1 MAIDQQGG
9 NGGPRTA
16 ADAATSA
23 AGQAAAFQAA
33 DGTGVGIIIRD
44 KADRVLHTQ
53 DMTLNVGP
61 QHPATHGV
69 LRVLVT
75 LDGEMIEDAQPVIGY
90 MHRSFEKL
98 AEARDY
104 RQIIALVNRHDWV
117 SAVCNELGV
126 ALVVE
131 KQMGLEVPDRAT
143 WIRMLMAEW
152 TRVLNH
158 LMFVGSYPL
167 ELGAITPMFY
177 AFREREEIQA
187 LMEWITGG
195 RLHLTY
201 CRVGGLKDDLPR
213 GALRMSREL
222 VPKIRARLREYED
235 LVLGNEIFMAR
246 TKGIGVLPADVACSY
261 GVSGALLH
269 ASGVPEDARKTEP
282 YCFYDQVEFDVPT
295 GSNGDCYDRFHM
307 LIARMKESLKII
319 EQVHDRIPP
328 GPVSVKL
335 PKVVRAPHG
344 HAYVRTENPLGQ
356 LSYYM
361 VSHNEK
367 TPWRLKMRT
376 PSFNNISSLPYL
388 LKGTLVPD
396 MIAAMGSMFFI
407 VGDIDR

>member
-1 MAIDQQGG
+1 MDRQGG
-9 NGGPRTA
+9 NGGPQ
-16 ADAATSA
+16 DAPGTTGA
-23 AGQAAAFQAA
+23 AAAFQAA

-44 KADRVLHTQ
+44 KADRTLHTQ

-75 LDGEMIEDAQPVIGY
+75 LDGEMIEDALPVIGY

-117 SAVCNELGV
+117 SAICNELGV
-126 ALVVE
+126 ALIVE
-131 KQMGLEVPDRAT
+131 KQMGLEVPERAT
-143 WIRMLMAEW
+143 WIRMLLAEW

-177 AFREREEIQA
+177 AFREREEIQT
-187 LMEWITGG
+187 LMEWISGG

-201 CRVGGLKDDLPR
+201 CRVGGLKQDLPR
-213 GALRMSREL
+213 GAIQMSRDL
-222 VPKIRARLREYED
+222 VPRIRARMREYED
-235 LVLGNEIFMAR
+235 LVLGNDIFRAR
-246 TKGIGVLPADVACSY
+246 TKGVGVLPADVACSY

-282 YCFYDQVEFDVPT
+282 YCFYDQVDFDVPT
-295 GSNGDCYDRFHM
+295 AANGDCYDRFHM
-307 LIARMKESLKII
+307 LIERIKQSLRII
-319 EQVHDRIPP
+319 EQVHDRIPA

-335 PKVVRAPHG
+335 PKVVRAPEG
-344 HAYVRTENPLGQ
+344 HAYVRCENPLGQ

-367 TPWRLKMRT
+367 TPWRFKMRT
-376 PSFNNISSLPYL
+376 PSFNNVSSLPYL

-396 MIAAMGSMFFI
+396 MIAVMGSMFFI

>member
-1 MAIDQQGG
+1 MSITEQPLGG
-9 NGGPRTA
+9 T
-16 ADAATSA
+16 
-23 AGQAAAFQAA
+23 AFQSA
-33 DGTGVGIIIRD
+33 DGTGVGIIVRD
-44 KADRVLHTQ
+44 KADQELQTA

-75 LDGEMIEDAQPVIGY
+75 LDGERIESAEPVIGY

-98 AEARDY
+98 AEYRDY

-117 SAVCNELGV
+117 SSICNELGV
-126 ALVVE
+126 ALIVE
-131 KQMGLEVPDRAT
+131 KQMGLEVPERAT

-152 TRVLNH
+152 TRILNH

-201 CRVGGLKDDLPR
+201 CRVGGLKQDLPL
-213 GALRMSREL
+213 GALDMSRSL
-222 VPKIRARLREYED
+222 VPRLRERIDEYET
-235 LVLGNEIFMAR
+235 LVLGNEIFHAR
-246 TKGIGVLPADVACSY
+246 AKGVGVLPPEVACSY
-261 GVSGALLH
+261 GASGPILQ
-269 ASGVPEDARKTEP
+269 ASGVPEDSRKTEP
-282 YCFYDQVEFDVPT
+282 YCFYDQVDFDVPVGT
-295 GSNGDCYDRFHM
+295 NGDSYDRFAI
-307 LIARMKESLKII
+307 LIARMRESLKII

-328 GPVSVKL
+328 GPVNVKL
-335 PKVVRAPHG
+335 PKIVKPPAG
-344 HAYVRTENPLGQ
+344 TAYVRTENPLGQ
-356 LSYYM
+356 LSYYL
-361 VSHNEK
+361 VSHGEK

-376 PSFNNISSLPYL
+376 ASFNNVSVLPYL
-388 LKGTLVPD
+388 LQGAMMPD
-396 MIAAMGSMFFI
+396 MIAIMGSVFFI